1 MGDWGGSAKEPEPFV
16 EGGGVR
22 LTLKVNSGVPA
33 DG

>member
-1 MGDWGGSAKEPEPFV
+1 MGDWGGSAKEPEPLV

-22 LTLKVNSGVPA
+22 LALKADSSVPA